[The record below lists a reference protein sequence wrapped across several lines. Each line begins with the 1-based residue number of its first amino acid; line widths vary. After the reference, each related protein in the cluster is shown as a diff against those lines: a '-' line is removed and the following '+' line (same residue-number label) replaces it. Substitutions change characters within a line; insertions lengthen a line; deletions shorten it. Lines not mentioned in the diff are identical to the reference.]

1 MPAWTPA
8 ERRGALLIVVLLS
21 LAAARDLWRA
31 THPRRTPAPAT
42 AGIASPAAPPG
53 GVSREAGGSPGAATP
68 HPVDLNRAGLADLDA
83 LPGIGPVLAGRIIR
97 YRGQHGPFREP
108 EELLAVTGIGP
119 RLFERLRPLICV
131 RTAADSSRG
140 PAAAQRPARPAR
152 RSRARRNAFLRA
164 LSLVAR
170 RAAAFG
176 NPAVAGRMQIPR
188 QERPPSGR

>member
-8 ERRGALLIVVLLS
+8 ERRGALLVVVLLS

-31 THPRRTPAPAT
+31 THPRGTPAPAA

-53 GVSREAGGSPGAATP
+53 GATREAGGSPGAAVP

-97 YRGQHGPFREP
+97 YRDRHGPFREP

-119 RLFERLRPLICV
+119 RLFERLRPLVCV

-140 PAAAQRPARPAR
+140 PAAAQRPARPA
-152 RSRARRNAFLRA
+152 
-164 LSLVAR
+164 
-170 RAAAFG
+170 
-176 NPAVAGRMQIPR
+176 
-188 QERPPSGR
+188 